1 MKVLIHFW
9 GVRGSLPTPLKN
21 AQVQAKIAAVVSRIS
36 PKDLESSESKM
47 KFLSSLPEWIYGTIG
62 GNTPCIELRSKS
74 DELFLLDCGTG
85 LREFSVAGRQPE
97 NGHYNIFLSH
107 FHWDHIQGFPFF
119 GQSFSPNSK
128 IDIYTPFADAEEYLE
143 RQSSL
148 PYFPINACF
157 ESVKNQLSFHLMQE
171 GNPIEIGGLKIEC
184 HRMFHPGD
192 SYSYSFEEDGKR
204 FIYSTDVELQ
214 TSDFDK
220 GCARNKFFENADV
233 LVFDS
238 QYTNPEAAKKVN
250 WGHNSFSS
258 AIDFASNWNIKN
270 LYFFHHEPN
279 YDDKKLD
286 SILDAGNNY
295 KKYKSDGNLNL
306 YISKEGQEIQL

>member
-1 MKVLIHFW
+1 M
-9 GVRGSLPTPLKN
+9 
-21 AQVQAKIAAVVSRIS
+21 
-36 PKDLESSESKM
+36 
-47 KFLSSLPEWIYGTIG
+47 
-62 GNTPCIELRSKS
+62 
-74 DELFLLDCGTG
+74 
-85 LREFSVAGRQPE
+85 
-97 NGHYNIFLSH
+97 
-107 FHWDHIQGFPFF
+107 
-119 GQSFSPNSK
+119 
-128 IDIYTPFADAEEYLE
+128 
-143 RQSSL
+143 
-148 PYFPINACF
+148 
-157 ESVKNQLSFHLMQE
+157 
-171 GNPIEIGGLKIEC
+171 
-184 HRMFHPGD
+184 
-192 SYSYSFEEDGKR
+192 
-204 FIYSTDVELQ
+204 ELQ

-295 KKYKSDGNLNL
+295 KKYKSNGNLNL